1 MKKNIKKNEIF
12 SYENREKRYHY
23 YFRLFYN
30 IFMSKYKIKGFSYK
44 QNDYLFRK
52 FFTVG
57 KCAIINIPRTEEIA
71 LADFGTVSY
80 DYLDFPAEVTLI
92 NNRGVSFIP
101 TTPQVV
107 DETVVIG
114 WIQRS
119 GAPVSETV
127 KLFASRLA
135 NIDMLI
141 NIAEKA
147 QKTPWLI
154 AVPPGSEKK
163 VREFKNAL
171 EADEPTLFFEIDDF
185 DPKALISGAPYLID
199 KLYNYK
205 QAVFGEALT
214 FFGVSNLGNIEKN
227 ERMIT
232 DEVNANNELTYH
244 CADTFKQPLQ
254 EFIERTNEVL
264 KHDFELIENAVNYN
278 TVKKGVFGEDKNED
292 EGDETDV

>member
-1 MKKNIKKNEIF
+1 
-12 SYENREKRYHY
+12 
-23 YFRLFYN
+23 
-30 IFMSKYKIKGFSYK
+30 
-44 QNDYLFRK
+44 
-52 FFTVG
+52 
-57 KCAIINIPRTEEIA
+57 
-71 LADFGTVSY
+71 
-80 DYLDFPAEVTLI
+80 
-92 NNRGVSFIP
+92 
-101 TTPQVV
+101 
-107 DETVVIG
+107 
-114 WIQRS
+114 
-119 GAPVSETV
+119 
-127 KLFASRLA
+127 
-135 NIDMLI
+135 MLI

-163 VREFKNAL
+163 VREFQNAL

-292 EGDETDV
+292 EGDEEDV